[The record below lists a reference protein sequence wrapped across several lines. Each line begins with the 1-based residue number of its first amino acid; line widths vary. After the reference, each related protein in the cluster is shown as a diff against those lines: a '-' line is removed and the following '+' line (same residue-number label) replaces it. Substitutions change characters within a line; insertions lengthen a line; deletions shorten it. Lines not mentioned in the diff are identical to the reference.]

1 MVASRTARAGAL
13 AAAAALAFASCG
25 DGHLRGKVTPSE
37 DGGSWL
43 VVVDDSGG
51 ACGPILVDGQEWG
64 HAIGEPGPVAPGRH
78 TAACGT
84 ELSFEI
90 PEGVVF
96 ELDYWGP

>member
-1 MVASRTARAGAL
+1 MAL
-13 AAAAALAFASCG
+13 GFASCG

-43 VVVDDSGG
+43 VVADGG
-51 ACGPILVDGQEWG
+51 GCGPTLVDGQEWG
-64 HAIGEPGPVAPGRH
+64 HGFGEPGPVAPGRH
-78 TAACGT
+78 TASCGT

-90 PEGVVF
+90 PEGVVS